1 MLKVGSK
8 NIANVQV
15 GSKKVKQIYAGS
27 KLVWEAIS
35 LPANFADAT
44 PAQIKY
50 AFDNKKVPSTW
61 AVGDE
66 HTITLTNGNVYAL
79 RILDMTEG
87 RYSKTDGSG
96 KTNCVLGFTSTMSYN
111 DSTYN
116 SSNWSDSYL
125 YKTSAPYYL
134 NLIPSEWQE
143 IVSEVKLPVIVY
155 SSGKGG
161 SVDSKLF
168 TPAMAE
174 IVDTLDDSAYAI
186 EGTVFD
192 YYKGLGTA
200 SADIR
205 RIYKR
210 EYGDK
215 TIDTTKYWQTWL
227 RTPNL
232 KNGTVWNLST
242 SGGVTFSNSSGNY
255 FGIWFVF
262 AI

>member
-8 NIANVQV
+8 SIANVQV

-27 KLVWEAIS
+27 KLVWEAVS

-87 RYSKTDGSG
+87 RYTKTDGSG
-96 KTNCVLGFTSTMSYN
+96 TTNCVLGFTSVMSYN
-111 DSTYN
+111 DSTYDSTYWAN
-116 SSNWSDSYL
+116 SYL

-134 NLIPSEWQE
+134 NLMPSEWQE
-143 IVSEVKLPVIVY
+143 IVSEVKLRSMT
-155 SSGKGG
+155 SS
-161 SVDSKLF
+161 SVTELVESKLF
-168 TPAMAE
+168 APAMAE
-174 IVDTLDDSAYAI
+174 IVDTLDDSTYAI

-200 SADIR
+200 NADIR

-210 EYGDK
+210 EYGNK
-215 TIDTTKYWQTWL
+215 TIDTKTYWQTWL
-227 RTPNL
+227 RTPTL
-232 KNGTVWNLST
+232 KGTIWNLST
-242 SGGVTFSNSSGNY
+242 SGGVTFSNSPGNY